1 MYSKVIVP
9 LDGSDL
15 SEQSLPYA
23 ELIAKS
29 LDVPIELVQAYDI
42 LPPSLL
48 GGSNRQ
54 GVVSALEE
62 GSRARALVSME
73 NQRRRLEG
81 DGLSVNLVAQRGP
94 AADVIVAVAGA
105 EPTALV
111 VMSTHGRGGISR
123 WVMGSV
129 TDKVL
134 HTIPN
139 PMLIVRANVLGP
151 AAPES
156 SLRSVVVPLDGS
168 PLSELAIPHAIS
180 VAGAL
185 SAGITVLRITPSEDQ
200 YRTQLNLALP
210 EMGTGTMPD
219 FDMASP
225 DELTADD
232 AADASDYLDDVRN
245 RMSIDHAHGV
255 ATEHQVNDNI
265 AQTIIE
271 RASAQPSLVAM
282 TTHGRSGVGRM
293 VLGSVTDRVI
303 RHSNLPVLVIR

>member
-29 LDVPIELVQAYDI
+29 LNVPVELVQAYDI

-232 AADASDYLDDVRN
+232 AAEASDYLDDVRN

>member
-23 ELIAKS
+23 ELVAKS
-29 LDVPIELVQAYDI
+29 LGVPIELVQGYDI
-42 LPPSLL
+42 LPASLL
-48 GGSNRQ
+48 GARNRS
-54 GVVSALEE
+54 GVVSTLEE

-73 NQRRRLEG
+73 SQRRRLDSEG
-81 DGLSVNLVAQRGP
+81 YNVSVLAQRGP
-94 AADVIVAVAGA
+94 AADVIVAIASA

-134 HTIPN
+134 HTIAN

-151 AAPES
+151 ASPETS
-156 SLRSVVVPLDGS
+156 VRSVVVPLDGS
-168 PLSELAIPHAIS
+168 ALSELAIPHAMS
-180 VAGAL
+180 MAGAL
-185 SAGITVLRITPSEDQ
+185 SAGITVLRITPTEDH
-200 YRTQLNLALP
+200 YRRQISMVTP
-210 EMGTGTMPD
+210 EMGAVPD
-219 FDMASP
+219 LDLAEP
-225 DELTADD
+225 DQLAVED
-232 AADASDYLDDVRN
+232 AEETSAYLDDVRN

-255 ATEHQVNDNI
+255 AAEHLTNDNI
-265 AQTIIE
+265 AQAIID
-271 RASAQPSLVAM
+271 RASAQTSLVVM

>member
-29 LDVPIELVQAYDI
+29 LGVPIELVQAYDI
-42 LPPSLL
+42 LPASLL
-48 GGSNRQ
+48 GGQNRQ

-73 NQRRRLEG
+73 SQRRRLED
-81 DGLSVNLVAQRGP
+81 DGISVNLVAQRGP

-168 PLSELAIPHAIS
+168 PLSELAIPHAIR

-185 SAGITVLRITPSEDQ
+185 SASITVLRITPTADQ
-200 YRTQLNLALP
+200 YRTQLNLAMP
-210 EMGTGTMPD
+210 EMGTGTLPD
-219 FDMASP
+219 FEMASP
-225 DELTADD
+225 DELTDDD
-232 AADASDYLDDVRN
+232 AAEATDYLDDVRN

-271 RASAQPSLVAM
+271 RGSAQPSLVVM